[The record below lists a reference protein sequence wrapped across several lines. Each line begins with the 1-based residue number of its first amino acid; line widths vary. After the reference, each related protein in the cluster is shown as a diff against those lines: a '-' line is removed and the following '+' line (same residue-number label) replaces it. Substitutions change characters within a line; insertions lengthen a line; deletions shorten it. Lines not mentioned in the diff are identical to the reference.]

1 MVKVDLYQG
10 ERNPDM
16 GSEGSWKKRIS
27 WANLLGPFIFGFA
40 FEFEFVFALGLS
52 LLACLVVARALFLM
66 LESFV
71 DLDVVL
77 VVGRL
82 VLAILAVLEER

>member
-1 MVKVDLYQG
+1 MDLYQG
-10 ERNPDM
+10 ERKPDM
-16 GSEGSWKKRIS
+16 GSAGSWKKRVS
-27 WANLLGPFIFGFA
+27 WVYLLGPFIFGNDFA
-40 FEFEFVFALGLS
+40 FEFVFALGLS

-82 VLAILAVLEER
+82 VLAIVAVLEER